1 MNNIKYNVVDDSP
14 FSFQNTFPPASTGA
28 SSGSNLSMKSDVT
41 SFDKK
46 IQNYIEKTKPR
57 LYILTPCYGGM
68 CYVNFV
74 SSLTNTLD
82 SLRQLGI
89 EIMVEFCKNDS
100 LVSVSYT
107 HLTLPTN

>member
-46 IQNYIEKTKPR
+46 IQNLRFFDNLFSP
-57 LYILTPCYGGM
+57 
-68 CYVNFV
+68 NF
-74 SSLTNTLD
+74 D
-82 SLRQLGI
+82 C
-89 EIMVEFCKNDS
+89 EHF
-100 LVSVSYT
+100 
-107 HLTLPTN
+107 